1 MLLRT
6 NVYSAVQRLQG
17 NLDFFLTVHM
27 ALRRFFFARGGGG
40 GVHPK
45 ITNRG
50 LYRPTGRD
58 FEAPDLERGIH
69 VRGVF

>member
-27 ALRRFFFARGGGG
+27 ALRRFFFARGGG
-40 GVHPK
+40 VLPY
-45 ITNRG
+45 ITYRG
-50 LYRPTGRD
+50 MYRPTGRD